1 MQAGAISSILDGLAR
16 GADPTAGIVA
26 LSQTQAALN
35 TRLLVEMFALQSS
48 TEMQG
53 AAALALIQ
61 SAMGVGQN
69 IDVQA

>member
-1 MQAGAISSILDGLAR
+1 MQAGAISSILDGLTR

-26 LSQTQAALN
+26 LSQAQAALN
-35 TRLLVEMFALQSS
+35 TRMLVEMFALKSS
-48 TEMQG
+48 TEMQE

-61 SAMGVGQN
+61 SAMGLGQS